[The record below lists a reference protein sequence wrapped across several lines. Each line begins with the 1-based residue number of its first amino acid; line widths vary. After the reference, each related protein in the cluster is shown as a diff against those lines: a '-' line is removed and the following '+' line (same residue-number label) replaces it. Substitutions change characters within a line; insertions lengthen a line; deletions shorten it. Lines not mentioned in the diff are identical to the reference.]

1 MVFVRELVPELL
13 TKNLIKMERN
23 TIKGLI
29 VIMFLI
35 VICIFGY
42 KGYLVTTMTKDGK
55 HLYEITIP
63 GNKRQETSF
72 YTNSYVE
79 KDGCV
84 NSRMSCV

>member
-1 MVFVRELVPELL
+1 
-13 TKNLIKMERN
+13 MERN

-29 VIMFLI
+29 LFIFIGVII
-35 VICIFGY
+35 VFGY
-42 KGYLVTTMTKDGK
+42 KGYLITTMTKDGK

-84 NSRMSCV
+84 TFKDEFGRSHRVCGMYNITEY

>member
-1 MVFVRELVPELL
+1 MKKTSFILFGGFALIILGFIFLRGLMIYDMK
-13 TKNLIKMERN
+13 KN
-23 TIKGLI
+23 
-29 VIMFLI
+29 
-35 VICIFGY
+35 
-42 KGYLVTTMTKDGK
+42 GK

-84 NSRMSCV
+84 TFKDEFGRSHRICGMYNITEY